1 MNFILY
7 LKGGGGANGMA
18 GSISGGGMAGGG
30 GSFGG
35 GGGGCMVPADIA
47 FLFDGSNLGDK
58 KEQYFQRYLA
68 FAKQV
73 VDYHPPS
80 IEGYHYGA
88 VLYSDNGV
96 MQFDFEKYVLVFY
109 YYNISS
115 GIHRNSRCV

>member
-1 MNFILY
+1 MFCVP
-7 LKGGGGANGMA
+7 GGGGASGV
-18 GSISGGGMAGGG
+18 GTLGGGGM
-30 GSFGG
+30 G

-58 KEQYFQRYLA
+58 KEQYFRRYIA

-88 VLYSDNGV
+88 VLYSDSGI
-96 MQFDFEKYVLVFY
+96 MQFDFEKYVFPFPFLSW
-109 YYNISS
+109 IPTM
-115 GIHRNSRCV
+115 